1 VSESPL
7 SRLMRALLLGGAAV
21 VLLMLVAVAAGGYS
35 LGGSGSTAASPYA
48 IDTLATVALALYAI
62 SAVAVVIGL
71 FVTGLDVRR
80 GGEQL
85 KPRRRSTV
93 IVTTILGIALLV
105 AAASG
110 RLHFTLHQPG
120 PGQRET
126 PAGSNGKQQNGS
138 PARKRHE
145 PQFQPVPF
153 ALVVGGVGA
162 AVVAFV
168 LAERRRT
175 RRLPTAPAVAD
186 ELVGALDVTLDD
198 LRAERDPR
206 RAVIAAYARMER
218 ALAAHG
224 IPRRRYEAPHE
235 YLGRVL
241 DDLTHGGRGARQLTE
256 LFEQARFSTHDIDPS
271 LKDEAIAAV
280 ESLQAELAA
289 AQLERAA

>member
-1 VSESPL
+1 
-7 SRLMRALLLGGAAV
+7 MRALLLGGAAV

-35 LGGSGSTAASPYA
+35 LGGSGSTEASPYA
-48 IDTLATVALALYAI
+48 IDTLATVALAVYAI
-62 SAVAVVIGL
+62 GAVAVIIAL

-93 IVTTILGIALLV
+93 IVTIILGLALLF
-105 AAASG
+105 ATASG
-110 RLHFTLHQPG
+110 RFHFRLHQPG
-120 PGQRET
+120 SDQPGT
-126 PAGSNGKQQNGS
+126 SLGSNGKQQNGS
-138 PARKRHE
+138 SRRKSHE
-145 PQFQPVPF
+145 PQFQLVPF
-153 ALVVGGVGA
+153 VLVLGGAAA

-168 LAERRRT
+168 VAERRRT
-175 RRLPTAPAVAD
+175 RRLPREAAVAD
-186 ELVGALDVTLDD
+186 ELVGALEVTLDD

-224 IPRRRYEAPHE
+224 IPRKRYEAPHE
-235 YLGRVL
+235 YLARVL
-241 DDLTHGGRGARQLTE
+241 DDLTHGGRGAKQLTE

>member
-1 VSESPL
+1 VSEGPL

-35 LGGSGSTAASPYA
+35 LRGSSSTAASPYA
-48 IDTLATVALALYAI
+48 IDTLATVALAVYAI
-62 SAVAVVIGL
+62 GAVGVVIGM
-71 FVTGLDVRR
+71 FYTGLDVRR
-80 GGEQL
+80 GGTQL
-85 KPRRRSTV
+85 KPRRRTRAV
-93 IVTTILGIALLV
+93 VTIILGLALLV
-105 AAASG
+105 VIASG
-110 RLHFTLHQPG
+110 HLHFRLRQPT
-120 PGQRET
+120 PGQSADSVG
-126 PAGSNGKQQNGS
+126 AGGKQKGS
-138 PARKRHE
+138 SPTRKTHE

-153 ALVVGGVGA
+153 ALVVGGVA
-162 AVVAFV
+162 VAVVAFAF
-168 LAERRRT
+168 AERRRT
-175 RRLPTAPAVAD
+175 RRLPANAAVAD
-186 ELVGALDVTLDD
+186 ELAGALEVTLDD

-224 IPRRRYEAPHE
+224 IPRRRFEAPNE
-235 YLGRVL
+235 YLERVL

-256 LFEQARFSTHDIDPS
+256 LFERARFSTHDIDPS

>member
-1 VSESPL
+1 
-7 SRLMRALLLGGAAV
+7 MRALLLGGAAV

-35 LGGSGSTAASPYA
+35 LGGSGSTEASPYA
-48 IDTLATVALALYAI
+48 IDTLATVALAVYAI
-62 SAVAVVIGL
+62 GAVAVIIGL

-85 KPRRRSTV
+85 RPRRRSTV
-93 IVTTILGIALLV
+93 IVTIILGLALLF

-110 RLHFTLHQPG
+110 RFHFRLHQPG
-120 PGQRET
+120 SDQPT
-126 PAGSNGKQQNGS
+126 SLGSNGKQQKGA

-153 ALVVGGVGA
+153 ALVVGGVAA

-175 RRLPTAPAVAD
+175 RRLPAEAAVAD
-186 ELVGALDVTLDD
+186 ELVGALELTLDD

-235 YLGRVL
+235 YLARVL
-241 DDLTHGGRGARQLTE
+241 EDLTHGGRGARKLTE